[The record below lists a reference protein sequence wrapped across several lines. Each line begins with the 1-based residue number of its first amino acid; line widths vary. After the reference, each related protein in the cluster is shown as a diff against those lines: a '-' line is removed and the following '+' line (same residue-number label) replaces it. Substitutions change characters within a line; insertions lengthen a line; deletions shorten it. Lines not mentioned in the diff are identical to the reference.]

1 MHLHALNHESL
12 RAQIRRVAARLRKH
26 RAFARETLP
35 DIEQAL
41 LLGVQARLP
50 GYRPEK
56 GPIEAFVKAAAWSA
70 ARTLARDATRAK
82 RDPGRLVS
90 VDAMRDA
97 ADLHD
102 PLVGLDPQ
110 RLERNDA
117 VRAALATLDPA
128 DRAVAEDIVRL
139 GQSGARHRSGLGR
152 SQWAQAKKR
161 IGLALRLAIDGD
173 TGAFSCA
180 HQGNGVSH

>member
-1 MHLHALNHESL
+1 MSLRALEAESL

-26 RAFARETLP
+26 RALARETIE
-35 DIEQAL
+35 DIEQSL

-56 GPIEAFVKAAAWSA
+56 GPIEAFVMTAARSA
-70 ARTLARDATRAK
+70 ARTLVRDATRAK
-82 RDPGRLVS
+82 RDPGQLVS
-90 VDAMRDA
+90 LDAMRDA

-128 DRAVAEDIVRL
+128 DRAVAEDIMRL
-139 GQSGARHRSGLGR
+139 GQSGARHRSGLDR
-152 SQWAQAKKR
+152 SQWAKAKGR
-161 IGLALRLAIDGD
+161 VGLALTRVIDGEAS
-173 TGAFSCA
+173 GSSCA
-180 HQGNGVSH
+180 HQRNGVSH